1 MHFDFEKKITQAAEY
16 KHTKQHLFI
25 QEISDYSANPP
36 PPVKTYSRLAS
47 FHNILFRKITVK
59 L

>member
-25 QEISDYSANPP
+25 QEISDCSAPLLS
-36 PPVKTYSRLAS
+36 VKTYSRLAS